1 MQKTVHDAE
10 AKIREGV
17 KDVKSQRGSAVAP
30 SVADMLC
37 SFCRQDDGFAAAV
50 IDRGATFAECVDEIM
65 KGVGSSI
72 SDVELYRRAAE
83 FWVPGAEVTAEIR
96 VTMPGAGN
104 TGRPSKRDGVTI
116 LSLEDL
122 L

>member
-1 MQKTVHDAE
+1 MQKTVNDAE
-10 AKIREGV
+10 TKIREGV
-17 KDVKSQRGSAVAP
+17 KDVKRQHGRAVAP

-50 IDRGATFAECVDEIM
+50 IDRGATFADCVDEIM

-96 VTMPGAGN
+96 VTIKEKRN
-104 TGRPSKRDGVTI
+104 NERTEKRDGVTI